1 MNCGCVGPV
10 RVRVAGAAECE
21 GKGRGPGA
29 GRESPFAR
37 NPCAGYIFGT
47 GGNSFPGRGVSRVR
61 SDVNPD
67 DRRSIDACRA
77 GSPGEFNELV
87 RRYQDRLF
95 HSVLRV
101 VDNPEDAADVV
112 QDSFVN
118 AFQSLASFK
127 GDSEF
132 FTWLFR
138 IAFNA
143 AISHKRRTRA
153 TVSLGAGRYGEAIP
167 DPADDAEGIQPH
179 ERIERTEDEARLH
192 AALNRLSPDH
202 RVAIVLKD
210 LDGMKY
216 EEMAE
221 VLGVAVGTVRS
232 RLNRARLE
240 LRQILETDGHG

>member
-1 MNCGCVGPV
+1 
-10 RVRVAGAAECE
+10 
-21 GKGRGPGA
+21 
-29 GRESPFAR
+29 
-37 NPCAGYIFGT
+37 
-47 GGNSFPGRGVSRVR
+47 
-61 SDVNPD
+61 VNPD

-77 GSPGEFNELV
+77 GRPGEFNELV
-87 RRYQDRLF
+87 RRYQDRLY

-101 VDNPEDAADVV
+101 VVNPEDAADVV
-112 QDSFVN
+112 QDAFVN

-143 AISHKRRTRA
+143 AINQKRRTRS
-153 TVSLGAGRYGEAIP
+153 TVSLDSGRDGDAIP
-167 DPADDAEGIQPH
+167 HPADDAEGARPH

-202 RVAIVLKD
+202 RTAIILKD

-216 EEMAE
+216 EDMAE
-221 VLGVAVGTVRS
+221 VLGVAIGTVRS
-232 RLNRARLE
+232 RLSRARLE
-240 LRQILETDGHG
+240 LREILETDGQD